1 MFDDKIENRTYKQID
16 ICGKSSYKLTEQASA
31 TVVQEISDFHK
42 RSALVNNQTVM
53 YTFTMTAKFDV

>member
-31 TVVQEISDFHK
+31 TVVQISDFHK
-42 RSALVNNQTVM
+42 WSTLVNNQTVM
-53 YTFTMTAKFDV
+53 YTFRMTAKFDA